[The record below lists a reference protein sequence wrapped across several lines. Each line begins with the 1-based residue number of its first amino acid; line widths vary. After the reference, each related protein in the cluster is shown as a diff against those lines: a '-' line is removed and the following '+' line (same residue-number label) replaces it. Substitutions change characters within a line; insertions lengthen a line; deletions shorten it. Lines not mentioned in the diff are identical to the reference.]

1 MTVGPRGSP
10 IYNEFWR
17 DVTMKHFLVYGAWS
31 TFNWHVNRLH
41 IKFAR
46 FIPALGID
54 ISHCI
59 PVWKASFKFF
69 RAWKY
74 FLQTA
79 HEIVDMITHYLL
91 ISNFDIVE
99 SAEKRKYLQV
109 VFVIRCIINV

>member
-1 MTVGPRGSP
+1 MEHEVHLTDMW
-10 IYNEFWR
+10 I
-17 DVTMKHFLVYGAWS
+17 VY
-31 TFNWHVNRLH
+31 

-99 SAEKRKYLQV
+99 SAEKRKYLQM